1 MLSWNFKI
9 ISVNFMFPLYI
20 VMPALEAS
28 RASLVAQMVK
38 NPSAVQ
44 ETQVRYLGWKDPLE
58 KWMATHSRI
67 LAWKIL
73 KESDTTERLSL
84 HSTSNT
90 SKNFLTQTRF
100 S

>member
-38 NPSAVQ
+38 ESVCSAGDPGSILGLKRSPGEQNDNPFQ
-44 ETQVRYLGWKDPLE
+44 ESCLE
-58 KWMATHSRI
+58 NS
-67 LAWKIL
+67 
-73 KESDTTERLSL
+73 
-84 HSTSNT
+84 
-90 SKNFLTQTRF
+90 
-100 S
+100 